1 MTNKDDYIA
10 FFTHYNT
17 FQVAAMGLR
26 VHGQGAREY
35 SGRNTGQQTAW
46 TAIGGADLTPIPL
59 QLGKQALAA
68 SFFAGWIPMCRF
80 FAWGVF
86 SSVRESRDWL
96 STNNITSH

>member
-10 FFTHYNT
+10 FLHITILFE
-17 FQVAAMGLR
+17 QQPWVCVSMD
-26 VHGQGAREY
+26 REY

-68 SFFAGWIPMCRF
+68 SFFAGWIPLCLF
-80 FAWGVF
+80 LLGGVF
-86 SSVRESRDWL
+86 
-96 STNNITSH
+96 